1 MLHLVNKSP
10 TSSPALKQCL
20 KRTRKGCAILLME
33 DAVYAAISETEM
45 ASQIQKHMQHIMFY
59 ALEPDIKAR
68 SIGKKIIPGIERID
82 YDGFV
87 ELAAKQHPIQSWF

>member
-10 TSSPALKQCL
+10 TRSPALQQCL
-20 KRTRKGCAILLME
+20 KRAGDGCSILLME
-33 DAVYAAISETEM
+33 DAVYAAMVET
-45 ASQIQKHMQHIMFY
+45 ALSPQIKKQMKSIRFY

-68 SIGKKIIPGIERID
+68 GISDRMIAGIKCID

-87 ELAAKQHPIQSWF
+87 KLAVKHHPIQSWF